1 MGQRVSF
8 RNQSIL
14 YYIAVMSITLDQ
26 YTKHLVR
33 GSIEYGEIVIV
44 HPVLRD
50 IFDLTYTTNT
60 GAAFGM
66 FQSGGRVFAAVAS
79 VVVMAIMYFNLTL
92 FGEQIWLR
100 TALGLQ
106 MGGAVGNLIDRIR
119 FGMVTDFLHLHYWPI
134 FNVADSCIT
143 VGAVMLAVFMLR
155 EMRSERSGSSAQE
168 GV

>member
-50 IFDLTYTTNT
+50 IFDLTY
-60 GAAFGM
+60 
-66 FQSGGRVFAAVAS
+66 
-79 VVVMAIMYFNLTL
+79 
-92 FGEQIWLR
+92 
-100 TALGLQ
+100 
-106 MGGAVGNLIDRIR
+106 
-119 FGMVTDFLHLHYWPI
+119 
-134 FNVADSCIT
+134 
-143 VGAVMLAVFMLR
+143 LAY
-155 EMRSERSGSSAQE
+155 
-168 GV
+168 